1 MVPKVFD
8 AQPYNCK
15 DNPDMDLS
23 KICHSLRKIRL
34 QKHCDIWFSV
44 VYTVLQN
51 TGNLVDAMHVM
62 SQSAEVTMVTTPD
75 WHKHLTLHVL
85 QHDISDAE

>member
-1 MVPKVFD
+1 MFPHLHLIYIQSALVVPKGFD

-23 KICHSLRKIRL
+23 KICSSLGKIRL

-44 VYTVLQN
+44 IYAVLRN
-51 TGNLVDAMHVM
+51 TG
-62 SQSAEVTMVTTPD
+62 
-75 WHKHLTLHVL
+75 
-85 QHDISDAE
+85 DIFYQITHE

>member
-1 MVPKVFD
+1 
-8 AQPYNCK
+8 
-15 DNPDMDLS
+15 MDLS
-23 KICHSLRKIRL
+23 KICRSLRKIRL

-51 TGNLVDAMHVM
+51 TGDIFFIRYHMNNLVDAMHVM